1 MHTRYAM
8 SRRGVFLGGLAVA
21 FFTGR
26 AARAA
31 PSGSAAVELTWDAP
45 AGCASAPEVRA
56 AVGRLVGA
64 SATARSSLDVHGRVR
79 EESGRFLVI
88 LDVGRGDERSRR
100 SIIAP
105 SCELATDAAVVV
117 IAMLVPAGAPAPR
130 AVAPAPPSDALPPA
144 PDATNALRPAA
155 PSIWLG
161 LGGSADAGM
170 FRTMAPGLVGSVA
183 WRAPRRYGVRAAFG
197 GSSTPERP
205 IHLWHMSA
213 RGELSIGEPTALG
226 VGAGFDAGLLH
237 GREADRAWF
246 AVCGGP
252 LFRQI
257 IAERFALGAALDLVV
272 PLAGPTARISN
283 DPEYSP
289 QAVAARGTI
298 SFELGF

>member
-1 MHTRYAM
+1 M

-144 PDATNALRPAA
+144 PDATNALRR
-155 PSIWLG
+155 S
-161 LGGSADAGM
+161 GS
-170 FRTMAPGLVGSVA
+170 GSGA
-183 WRAPRRYGVRAAFG
+183 LLTQECFARWRR
-197 GSSTPERP
+197 GSSAP
-205 IHLWHMSA
+205 W
-213 RGELSIGEPTALG
+213 RGELLDAMACAPRSAGAQRRSVPSI
-226 VGAGFDAGLLH
+226 
-237 GREADRAWF
+237 
-246 AVCGGP
+246 
-252 LFRQI
+252 
-257 IAERFALGAALDLVV
+257 
-272 PLAGPTARISN
+272 S
-283 DPEYSP
+283 
-289 QAVAARGTI
+289 GT
-298 SFELGF
+298 